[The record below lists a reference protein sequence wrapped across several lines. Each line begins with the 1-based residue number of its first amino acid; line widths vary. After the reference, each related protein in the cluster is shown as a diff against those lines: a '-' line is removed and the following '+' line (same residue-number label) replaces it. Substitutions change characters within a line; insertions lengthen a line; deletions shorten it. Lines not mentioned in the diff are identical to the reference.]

1 MKRYIDTYYDL
12 TCSVC
17 AKSRSTD
24 YEMGMETRKDI
35 LLKHAHSEGWQ
46 CIDKLLCP
54 DCVRRKRERGSADA
68 QTQPHSPLH
77 SSPCALLLCGAG
89 GDG

>member
-54 DCVRRKRERGSADA
+54 DCVRRKREGE
-68 QTQPHSPLH
+68 
-77 SSPCALLLCGAG
+77 C
-89 GDG
+89 